1 MKTMKAMKAMHTM
14 LDLEALSGLRLF
26 ADVSFASFVEMLDIW
41 IFRGPRLEL
50 ERASRVSCW

>member
-1 MKTMKAMKAMHTM
+1 MKTMKAMHTM